1 MSIVNSFFKENLIN
15 KGVNRYNL
23 KPISVADYSPYKYFN
38 KVLYI
43 SGQLPIVNGKLK
55 YCGKIGKDIN
65 ERDSEDSILIC
76 VSNILWNVCYFLENT
91 NEKVAHIGC
100 LSLKGYFN
108 AINSYEE
115 HSRLLDKASRLIVEV
130 LGPELGKHSR
140 LAIGCASLPKNSPVE
155 IEAIF
160 SIL

>member
-23 KPISVADYSPYKYFN
+23 KPISVANYSPYKYFN
-38 KVLYI
+38 NVLYI
-43 SGQLPIVNGKLK
+43 SGQLPIVNGELK

-65 ERDSEDSILIC
+65 EKDSEDSILIC
-76 VSNILWNVCYFLENT
+76 VSNILWNVYYFLENT

-100 LSLKGYFN
+100 LNLKGYFN

-115 HSRLLDKASRLIVEV
+115 HSKLLDKASKLIVEV